1 MLNALWDLQL
11 NRDEENYNVAGFE
24 RWTPGT
30 ESNGSTS
37 RATRCLSLRQGTWTV
52 ILVSGFRQKIGVSP
66 ASEDLDE
73 DEMDLVS
80 FVSSSVTCNVGNM
93 FFCRTGLPLARTR
106 SV

>member
-1 MLNALWDLQL
+1 MY
-11 NRDEENYNVAGFE
+11 RDEEISKVARFE

-30 ESNGSTS
+30 ESNCTTS
-37 RATRCLSLRQGTWTV
+37 RATYRQSLRQGTWTV

-93 FFCRTGLPLARTR
+93 FFL
-106 SV
+106 